1 MRWITRQNAHVDRT
15 ACPWLIRRLID
26 PSAEFVFVPAGSDPA
41 TLAGHTFDMRG
52 GEYSHEGVHCTF
64 EVMVERHGL
73 SGDLA
78 LIEMGRIIRDADVPP
93 SRSRRPEGA
102 GLDAVIRGFQLSI
115 PDDHEK
121 LRLTD
126 PLYDALYAYCQAKVA
141 TKPPKQGAPR
151 PRLRYSRRV
160 AEHLSED
167 EPCEGSPRRG
177 DPRVLAPRQPR
188 RTGRWRTISRRE
200 KGTHHDHTHP
210 MPTPADRVVR
220 HPARSVRARDP
231 RRRADVSRTGPRLG
245 GG

>member
-15 ACPWLIRRLID
+15 ACPWLIRRFID

-188 RTGRWRTISRRE
+188 RTGRLRTISLRG
-200 KGTHHDHTHP
+200 KGTRHDHATGDP
-210 MPTPADRVVR
+210 MTLAQGL
-220 HPARSVRARDP
+220 RAALDQINSAQP
-231 RRRADVSRTGPRLG
+231 
-245 GG
+245 